1 MAPQGTG
8 TVRNVVFD
16 MGGVLL
22 RWEPEVYA
30 RNVTDNDED
39 AGLVLEALF
48 KGSAWTL
55 SDAGVFGPETV
66 LMEACHALPERLH
79 GAAAEA
85 LRRFPSMQAVIPEV
99 NELGRRLKE
108 RGYGVY
114 ILSNVSS
121 RFRSSASGSAWS
133 RPAACSWT
141 TRRSTAWAP
150 SGPVC
155 TPSTSPA
162 TWTPWRPRWPA
173 SPEPL
178 RTGPTGKARRPR
190 GGGGP
195 VCEKVRSGPVSR
207 VL

>member
-1 MAPQGTG
+1 M
-8 TVRNVVFD
+8 RNVVFD

-121 RFRSSASGSAWS
+121 RFRSEFAPRIPLCDVADGALVSAEEHMMKPDPIIFLRFCERFG
-133 RPAACSWT
+133 
-141 TRRSTAWAP
+141 
-150 SGPVC
+150 VE
-155 TPSTSPA
+155 
-162 TWTPWRPRWPA
+162 PA
-173 SPEPL
+173 SCLFVDDTAVNCVGAE
-178 RTGPTGKARRPR
+178 RAGMHAFHFTGDMDALEAEVAGL
-190 GGGGP
+190 
-195 VCEKVRSGPVSR
+195 S
-207 VL
+207 

>member
-121 RFRSSASGSAWS
+121 RFRSELAPRIPLCDVADGALVSAEEHMMKPDPIIFLRFCERFG
-133 RPAACSWT
+133 
-141 TRRSTAWAP
+141 
-150 SGPVC
+150 VE
-155 TPSTSPA
+155 
-162 TWTPWRPRWPA
+162 PA
-173 SPEPL
+173 SCLFVDDTAVNCVGAE
-178 RTGPTGKARRPR
+178 RAGMRAFHFTGDVDALEAEVAGL
-190 GGGGP
+190 
-195 VCEKVRSGPVSR
+195 S
-207 VL
+207 